1 MLDKA
6 IDEKGFAFRMFLVVA
21 CWVVGTVWMVGS
33 YFVKELPFF
42 LGIAVIMTG
51 TAVLL
56 VELFYS

>member
-6 IDEKGFAFRMFLVVA
+6 VDEQDFAFRMLLVVA

-33 YFVKELPFF
+33 YFIKELPFF

-51 TAVLL
+51 AALLL
-56 VELFYS
+56 VELFSS